1 MTLKRAYINLL
12 IAVILIS
19 FNILLYALNV
29 SRLNI
34 GWTTAIYWISSVIA
48 LLSIGVS
55 IFHLRFSQMK
65 QIDLEDIIFVN
76 EDETE
81 ELLFSDEDKIE
92 ELPLETSSFIQNHK
106 YEILD
111 WISFLS
117 ISMMLIL
124 MVFMFFLLPTNVEG
138 KSMESTLVDG
148 ERVLMYHFN
157 YKPERNDVVIVHIT
171 DRYLDTSGRQVNLSS
186 EYDNQDQVYFV
197 KRVVAIP
204 GDTITFEEIDQTD
217 NYHILINGTKYQNQY
232 FQLYE
237 VDNAGRLKMLS
248 YLNTN
253 DQLVDNQYFAFGDNE
268 SFSYD
273 SRNIGAIHEEDMI
286 GKAIFKLSPL
296 GGISHG

>member
-1 MTLKRAYINLL
+1 MTLKRAYINLF
-12 IAVILIS
+12 ITVILII
-19 FNILLYALNV
+19 FNILLYALDV

-34 GWTTAIYWISSVIA
+34 RWTASIYWVSSVIA
-48 LLSIGVS
+48 LISIGFS
-55 IFHLRFSQMK
+55 IYHFHFK
-65 QIDLEDIIFVN
+65 KETEVIEPIIDLD
-76 EDETE
+76 DETLE
-81 ELLFSDEDKIE
+81 ENDIKIE
-92 ELPLETSSFIQNHK
+92 SFMEKHK

-157 YKPERNDVVIVHIT
+157 YIPERNDVVIVHIT

-186 EYDNQDQVYFV
+186 EYDDQDQVYFV
-197 KRVVAIP
+197 KRVVAVP
-204 GDTITFEEIDQTD
+204 GDTVTFEEIDQTET
-217 NYHILINGTKYQNQY
+217 YHILINGVVYQNQY
-232 FQLYE
+232 FQIYE

-248 YLNTN
+248 YL
-253 DQLVDNQYFAFGDNE
+253 DQDNKLREDQYFAFGDNE

-273 SRNIGAIHEEDMI
+273 SRNIGAIHKEDMI
-286 GKAIFKLSPL
+286 GKAIYKLSPL